1 MRVTNKIIANV
12 LRKNLEDANIRLLKR
27 TEEVIT
33 GKKINKPS
41 DDPVGILASLLIRK
55 DIADNQQYQRNISF
69 AQSQLR
75 ESESVVANMI
85 ERLQT
90 AWEYAVQM
98 ANDFNSREDRISTSY
113 AVDQMLESVVSLAN
127 ISRSG
132 KYIFAGTQDTVAP
145 YVALRDSQGRIDK
158 ILTTGTSGDKKVAID
173 EGVYINVN
181 LKGEDFIHTGNS
193 VFDAFI
199 SFRDDLISNDTT
211 AIRESINELEASM
224 NQIINAQSVIGS
236 RMVRIDAAGSRKID
250 EELSL
255 NILISD
261 VEDIDISQAI
271 TNLEMER
278 LTYQVAL
285 QAGADIIQPTLA
297 SFLR

>member
-1 MRVTNKIIANV
+1 MRVTNKIIANI

-27 TEEVIT
+27 NEEVIT

-41 DDPVGILASLLIRK
+41 DDPVGILASLLVRK

-75 ESESVVANMI
+75 ESESVVADMI

-113 AVDQMLESVVSLAN
+113 AVDQMLEAVVSLAN
-127 ISRSG
+127 ISKSG

-181 LKGEDFIHTGNS
+181 LKGEDFIHTGNN

-199 SFRDDLISNDTT
+199 SFRDALIANDTT

-224 NQIINAQSVIGS
+224 NQVINAQSVIGS
-236 RMVRIDAAGSRKID
+236 RMVRVDAAGSRKID
-250 EELSL
+250 EEISL
-255 NILISD
+255 NTLISD
-261 VEDIDISQAI
+261 VEDIDIAQAI